1 MESPNPGMKRHYVLF
16 LRSSVFHI
24 TFSAL
29 LFMWSS
35 CRSVCLVELDQSL
48 QGLLSFER
56 LDRASPDLWPEQSEL
71 QFMDL
76 IRSADANKPF

>member
-1 MESPNPGMKRHYVLF
+1 MFYFYDQAFFISLF
-16 LRSSVFHI
+16 LH
-24 TFSAL
+24 
-29 LFMWSS
+29 S
-35 CRSVCLVELDQSL
+35 CSCGQARSVCLVELDQSL

-76 IRSADANKPF
+76 ILSTDANKPFRSANF

>member
-1 MESPNPGMKRHYVLF
+1 MESPSP
-16 LRSSVFHI
+16 
-24 TFSAL
+24 
-29 LFMWSS
+29 
-35 CRSVCLVELDQSL
+35 ELDQSL

-76 IRSADANKPF
+76 ILSTDANKLFKIG

>member
-1 MESPNPGMKRHYVLF
+1 MFYFYDQAFFISLF
-16 LRSSVFHI
+16 LHSCSCGQA
-24 TFSAL
+24 T
-29 LFMWSS
+29 

-76 IRSADANKPF
+76 ILSTDANKLFKIG